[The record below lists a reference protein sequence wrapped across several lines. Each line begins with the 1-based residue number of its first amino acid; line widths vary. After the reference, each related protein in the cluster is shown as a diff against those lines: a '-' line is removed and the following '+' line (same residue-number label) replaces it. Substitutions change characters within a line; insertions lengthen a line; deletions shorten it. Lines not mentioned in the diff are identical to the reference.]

1 MIRLSEIILVN
12 SGARHECLVTIF
24 LFNLIGEDL
33 DISISKKEIRVIITE
48 EKKLNC
54 PYLKTSNCLQRK
66 PRRRANLV
74 ELRRL
79 QKGYKRNI
87 SGVPRSNQLQNGS
100 QTSNEN

>member
-1 MIRLSEIILVN
+1 MCSNHISVQLNR
-12 SGARHECLVTIF
+12 GGPRH
-24 LFNLIGEDL
+24 FNK
-33 DISISKKEIRVIITE
+33 KKEIRVIIAE

-79 QKGYKRNI
+79 QQGYKRNI
-87 SGVPRSNQLQNGS
+87 SGVPISNQLQNVS